1 MRTSASLAPVGTMD
15 RGHGPAPVSPDDPRL
30 RAWRAFLHAHA
41 AVLRELE
48 SQLVSQ
54 RGMTLA
60 EYDAVVQLA
69 AAPGARLRMS
79 ELAGRVL
86 LSRSG
91 LTRLVDRLVA
101 QGLVRREHCG
111 SDARGSF
118 AVLTREGV
126 RQLRAAM
133 PVHMAGITE
142 LFVEVVD
149 DPDAVAIERALTAV
163 AAAAGHPV
171 LGPIGRGAT
180 SQAEAQPAETA
191 TPVRPARAEE

>member
-1 MRTSASLAPVGTMD
+1 MD
-15 RGHGPAPVSPDDPRL
+15 GRDEPAPVSPDDPKL

-41 AVLRELE
+41 AVMRELE

-60 EYDAVVQLA
+60 EYDALVQLA

-118 AVLTREGV
+118 AALTHDGV

-142 LFVEVVD
+142 LFVDVVD
-149 DPDAVAIERALTAV
+149 APDAEAIERALTAV
-163 AAAAGHPV
+163 AAAAGQPV
-171 LGPIGRGAT
+171 PGPRGRSAT
-180 SQAEAQPAETA
+180 DQSEAQPVETA
-191 TPVRPARAEE
+191 AVAR

>member
-1 MRTSASLAPVGTMD
+1 MITQDDGRVPMTL
-15 RGHGPAPVSPDDPRL
+15 DDPKL
-30 RAWRAFLHAHA
+30 RAWRAFLHAHVA
-41 AVLRELE
+41 IMHELE
-48 SQLVSQ
+48 SQLVRQ

-60 EYDAVVQLA
+60 EYDALVQLA

-118 AVLTREGV
+118 AALTREGV

-133 PVHMAGITE
+133 PVHVAGITE
-142 LFVEVVD
+142 LFVDVVD
-149 DPDAVAIERALTAV
+149 ADDAAAIERAMTAV
-163 AAAAGHPV
+163 AATAGHPV
-171 LGPIGRGAT
+171 LSPGRGGRGSHADE
-180 SQAEAQPAETA
+180 QAAEQQEPGPRGA
-191 TPVRPARAEE
+191 